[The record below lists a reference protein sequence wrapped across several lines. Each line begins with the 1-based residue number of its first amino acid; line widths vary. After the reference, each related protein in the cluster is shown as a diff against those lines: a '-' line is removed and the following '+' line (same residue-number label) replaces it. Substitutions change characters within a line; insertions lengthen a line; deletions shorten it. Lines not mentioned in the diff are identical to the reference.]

1 MASPPS
7 LNFDTYNKLTV
18 ANVDSDATSNIDFF
32 SNTYEM
38 GSRKELI
45 INDEGTYHANIY
57 SSNTLALVKNYVNH
71 LFPTTETQKIIESD
85 RTNTYTGG
93 TDDWFGIAVS
103 ISGDYAIVGS
113 PYGDEDASNG
123 NTLTSAGAAYIFK
136 HNGTSWVEQQKIV
149 PNVRESGFR
158 FGWSV
163 SISGDYVIVGTAST
177 DGADAGEAYIFKRS
191 GTTWTQEYK
200 LVASDASGDDQFGT
214 SVSISGDYA
223 IVGASYEDLS
233 GSDGAGAA
241 YIFKRSGVTWTE
253 ETKVVASDRAGG
265 DKFGKS
271 VSISGDYA
279 IVGSHNEDHDVTG
292 GNVLSNAGSAY
303 IFKRSAATSTW
314 TQETKIVASDRAGGD
329 QFGWSVSISG
339 DYAIVGSV
347 YEDHDVTGGNVLSN
361 AGSAYVFKRSGTTWT
376 QETKIVASDR
386 AGSDYFGASVSIS
399 GDYAIVGSHYE
410 DHDFSGA
417 NYMSAAGSAYIFKRS
432 GTTWTQ
438 TSKISASDRG
448 GSDYFGYS
456 VSISG
461 NRSIVGAY
469 GHDYDLNGANFVS
482 QTGACYLFERPAIG
496 PQSTITPTY
505 GGTQEIVSPNS
516 GGVSET
522 VVSTNASGPTQ
533 TDVDRLSNGVLTIP
547 DNITWSTSVNLDDT
561 KIFYTFPYW
570 TKIDKWQI
578 WDARRDWTFTEYH
591 VWFGSSTTD
600 LTKYA
605 TYSFNPTSQ
614 WDGGTPNN
622 QIQTLSSGLE
632 QACKVMAF
640 SFTDPTTNPNN
651 SNATIAGVGVN
662 EIKIWGYQS
671 ATSASSLVLTFPKLD
686 FDGYNKL
693 TPPVLEASFTA
704 TRLSDWD
711 NSNQSKTIVANLG
724 DWPESTAGITEHNVL
739 QNGDKSYQKTSGGTG
754 RDSAQLFTTVIS
766 GDWGNA
772 SHGANGTHS
781 PMTWG
786 YKFTTGAKLI
796 AQMILTQPPSANHTA
811 GNVTIKYWDGS
822 AMVTVS
828 NQSPTGMSS
837 QSYNSS
843 TTFTFDS
850 VSAQYWQI
858 DCYRGSSNSTNYTG
872 LHAWQLLSGRDPVS
886 TVLTK
891 GSDSYDIGTASSIYI
906 DEAGTYDAQA
916 KNSNTFVIKTSNVV
930 SGSIT
935 RSQVWKADG
944 TEDQILLRVMLQASD
959 DLVGLSYRR

>member
-1 MASPPS
+1 M
-7 LNFDTYNKLTV
+7 TV

-45 INDEGTYHANIY
+45 INDAGTYYANIY
-57 SSNTLALVKNYVNH
+57 SSNTLALVKKQVTDT
-71 LFPTTETQKIIESD
+71 FPTTETQKIIESD

-191 GTTWTQEYK
+191 ATTSTWTQEYK
-200 LVASDASGDDQFGT
+200 LVASDASGDDQFGN

-314 TQETKIVASDRAGGD
+314 TQETKIVASDRAVGD

-399 GDYAIVGSHYE
+399 GDYAIVGAHYE

-496 PQSTITPTY
+496 PDTTITHEPT
-505 GGTQEIVSPNS
+505 
-516 GGVSET
+516 
-522 VVSTNASGPTQ
+522 
-533 TDVDRLSNGVLTIP
+533 
-547 DNITWSTSVNLDDT
+547 
-561 KIFYTFPYW
+561 F
-570 TKIDKWQI
+570 
-578 WDARRDWTFTEYH
+578 
-591 VWFGSSTTD
+591 
-600 LTKYA
+600 
-605 TYSFNPTSQ
+605 
-614 WDGGTPNN
+614 
-622 QIQTLSSGLE
+622 
-632 QACKVMAF
+632 
-640 SFTDPTTNPNN
+640 
-651 SNATIAGVGVN
+651 
-662 EIKIWGYQS
+662 
-671 ATSASSLVLTFPKLD
+671 TSASAVSTGESGWAVSASSQYSSSYVPWYAFNDGTGSWHSAEPDGGPHWLKIQLPTKKVLSGYDLKARDDSASLIRAPKTWVLEGSNDDSTWTELEPYHTNDESWTGGSTPPARQFSISTTTAYKYYRVYITLATDNNEAVAIGEFTLNIKPPASPALN

-693 TPPVLEASFTA
+693 TLENFDSMRQWPPTDGTRSSPTWSDSDKVADWTITGASYGNGSYKGTSSVA
-704 TRLSDWD
+704 VWSDS
-711 NSNQSKTIVANLG
+711 SNHAGPYWAFNN
-724 DWPESTAGITEHNVL
+724 DDSTAENECWHPQSIVV
-739 QNGDKSYQKTSGGTG
+739 
-754 RDSAQLFTTVIS
+754 A
-766 GDWGNA
+766 
-772 SHGANGTHS
+772 
-781 PMTWG
+781 
-786 YKFTTGAKLI
+786 
-796 AQMILTQPPSANHTA
+796 ILTIEMPSSMVLGSYELYYRNYTSYTE
-811 GNVTIKYWDGS
+811 GPKDWTVEGSNDGS
-822 AMVTVS
+822 TWTVLDTRTNQPQVSAALAKIGTYTVS
-828 NQSPTGMSS
+828 NSTSYSKYRLNVTANHGGS
-837 QSYNSS
+837 Q
-843 TTFTFDS
+843 TTIGEWKMF
-850 VSAQYWQI
+850 
-858 DCYRGSSNSTNYTG
+858 SNELNMT
-872 LHAWQLLSGRDPVS
+872 
-886 TVLTK
+886 LTK
-891 GSDSYDIGTASSIYI
+891 TPDSWDVGTASNVYI
-906 DEAGTYDAQA
+906 DAAGTYDAQA

-930 SGSIT
+930 SGT
-935 RSQVWKADG
+935 YY
-944 TEDQILLRVMLQASD
+944 T
-959 DLVGLSYRR
+959 

>member
-1 MASPPS
+1 
-7 LNFDTYNKLTV
+7 
-18 ANVDSDATSNIDFF
+18 
-32 SNTYEM
+32 M

-45 INDEGTYHANIY
+45 INDAGTYHANIY

-329 QFGWSVSISG
+329 NFGWSVSISG

-399 GDYAIVGSHYE
+399 GDYAIVGAHYE

-496 PQSTITPTY
+496 PKTFPGLFGFPLTSSIPSASNYSDVSTITQ
-505 GGTQEIVSPNS
+505 GAHCEINS
-516 GGVSET
+516 GSLKATNSAQSANDRTLYFHTAADYDEFTVTFDFNLSEVGSEDGVFFSAEDT
-522 VVSTNASGPTQ
+522 ASNMRVELQKYGANTIRPQIQSTLNPTFTQ
-533 TDVDRLSNGVLTIP
+533 TSGFSDWAKLT
-547 DNITWSTSVNLDDT
+547 
-561 KIFYTFPYW
+561 F
-570 TKIDKWQI
+570 
-578 WDARRDWTFTEYH
+578 
-591 VWFGSSTTD
+591 
-600 LTKYA
+600 
-605 TYSFNPTSQ
+605 
-614 WDGGTPNN
+614 
-622 QIQTLSSGLE
+622 
-632 QACKVMAF
+632 MAF
-640 SFTDPTTNPNN
+640 NKTSSRPGRVKIYIDDVLKLNQEATTWTTSDLKFKYFILLGGRPDGRWALPNARMKN
-651 SNATIAGVGVN
+651 FKFYNHTTLYETGPI
-662 EIKIWGYQS
+662 
-671 ATSASSLVLTFPKLD
+671 LT

-693 TPPVLEASFTA
+693 TAPVLEASFTA

-711 NSNQSKTIVANLG
+711 NSNQSKSPNSGKG
-724 DWPESTAGITEHNVL
+724 DWPGTSFTGESDAHWWTLHN
-739 QNGDKSYQKTSGGTG
+739 NDKVYTSSYNYGTT
-754 RDSAQLFTTVIS
+754 RDAAQLFTTVTSSDWNHGYHTQS
-766 GDWGNA
+766 GWNA
-772 SHGANGTHS
+772 TKILKL
-781 PMTWG
+781 G
-786 YKFTTGAKLI
+786 YKFTVGSKTLGSMKLWQAPASYPTGD
-796 AQMILTQPPSANHTA
+796 
-811 GNVTIKYWDGS
+811 VTIKYWDGTS
-822 AMVTVS
+822 LKTVT
-828 NQSPTGMSS
+828 NQSPSGFPSS
-837 QSYNSS
+837 ISYY
-843 TTFTFDS
+843 TEQEFTFNS
-850 VSAQYWQI
+850 ANAQYWLI
-858 DCYRGSSNSTNYTG
+858 ECKTHASSPSTNYIG
-872 LHAWQLLSGRDPVS
+872 LAGWQLLSGRDPVS
-886 TVLTK
+886 
-891 GSDSYDIGTASSIYI
+891 YGTHQRVRFVRYWYGVEYI
-906 DEAGTYDAQA
+906 HRRDGD
-916 KNSNTFVIKTSNVV
+916 VRRTSEE
-930 SGSIT
+930 
-935 RSQVWKADG
+935 Q
-944 TEDQILLRVMLQASD
+944 
-959 DLVGLSYRR
+959 